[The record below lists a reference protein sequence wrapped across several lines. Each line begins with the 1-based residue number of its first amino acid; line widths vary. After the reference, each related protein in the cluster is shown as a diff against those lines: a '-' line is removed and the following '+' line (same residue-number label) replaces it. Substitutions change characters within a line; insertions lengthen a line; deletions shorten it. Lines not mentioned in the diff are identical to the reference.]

1 MTTPSSRECD
11 PVPDSTPSVYS
22 CETYYS
28 SAQPSLMPSSWYLLK
43 LDIDRSLKT
52 FDTHFDTSCFNEMED
67 QLLDCPLESF
77 AALCYQTAVA
87 RQSPNDPDWHV
98 IVKPSYRIDWQEDE
112 DTLDS
117 HESLRFASVDA
128 SVKLD
133 SPCFPTFSHAIKTK
147 RDLSYGVSFPFLN
160 RDPGDLSYDISLPF
174 NHDPAA
180 TMVVPNPHE
189 SIHYYP
195 QVSKKLSRRNTL
207 TNVLRRIKSFPKLA
221 TSC

>member
-1 MTTPSSRECD
+1 
-11 PVPDSTPSVYS
+11 
-22 CETYYS
+22 
-28 SAQPSLMPSSWYLLK
+28 MPSSWYLLK

-67 QLLDCPLESF
+67 QLLDRPLESF

-87 RQSPNDPDWHV
+87 RQSPNDPDWRV
-98 IVKPSYRIDWQEDE
+98 IVKPSNRIDWQEDE

-133 SPCFPTFSHAIKTK
+133 SPCFPTFSHTIKFK
-147 RDLSYGVSFPFLN
+147 RDLSYGVSFPFL
-160 RDPGDLSYDISLPF
+160 D
-174 NHDPAA
+174 HDPAA

-195 QVSKKLSRRNTL
+195 QVSKKLSRGNTL
-207 TNVLRRIKSFPKLA
+207 TNALRRIKSFPKLA
-221 TSC
+221 TSCSFSS